1 MTVNVSDWSETPDAN
16 STVNGINIAE
26 HCSPDNVNGGMRA
39 IMAGVKTFSLTVPA
53 VSALMPKAGGIF
65 TGPIT
70 QASAGA
76 YRYNV
81 DNTLTS
87 GRTYF
92 LINGSS
98 RPPSPQEGDLVW
110 YYT

>member
-39 IMAGVKTFSLTVPA
+39 IMAGVKTLSLTIPA
-53 VSALMPKAGGIF
+53 TASFMPKAGGTF
-65 TGPIT
+65 SGPIT
-70 QASAGA
+70 LSGAGA
-76 YRYNV
+76 FRYNV
-81 DNTLTS
+81 DSTLTS

-98 RPPSPQEGDLVW
+98 RPSSPQEGDLVW